1 MAKDYRRPSE
11 QDVELLMCHLLR
23 SQEVIQAALPVLKIE
38 AFTPIVERKEQ
49 LLWAISSQYYVQYRT
64 PIPEQVLVSEIQK
77 RTAGSTLFD
86 NAVVTELYERVYK
99 YFNTWRDMSPCST
112 YVIDVLSAYLY
123 FKHVYD
129 ELELHFKAGTGNP
142 EMINA
147 ILERNKL
154 VEISAPLVVE
164 PFAVDQPDNLE
175 LTPRFP
181 TGLFFMD
188 LMLDGGAR
196 PGEAY
201 GFIAP
206 SGGGK
211 TTLSNQLAIEY
222 ASRGNHVFVFTYEQP
237 INNDYLYPVR
247 VCASRIP
254 RDRMKSVKT
263 VNDFTESEKVKF
275 FKAKELINR
284 YLHFVDFSGCGDN
297 PGAGAGGIAEVERV
311 VERYVQS
318 GVQPGAVIIDWFW
331 PMVLRASPD
340 LEEGARRAFAKNQ
353 ILQFKQKMGKFKCWG
368 WLNQQLTSKDAGR
381 KKTPEWNAAAELKSF
396 AEYLDFCFTLGML
409 VEGKG
414 TIKSSK
420 ARGAAVSSQT
430 VVLHG
435 QLARFET
442 SGLVQDPTTGRFVVP
457 GQERVIPTDKIPA
470 HDTEL
475 RKDFAG
481 GSGAANV

>member
-1 MAKDYRRPSE
+1 MAKDFRRPSE
-11 QDVELLMCHLLR
+11 NDVELLMCHLLR

-49 LLWAISSQYYVQYRT
+49 LLWAISSQYYVQYRA

-86 NAVVTELYERVYK
+86 NATVAEIYERIYK
-99 YFNTWRDMSPCST
+99 YFNTWRDMPPCAQ
-112 YVIDVLSAYLY
+112 YVIDVLNSYLY
-123 FKHVYD
+123 FKHIYD
-129 ELELHFKAGTGNP
+129 ELELHFKTGTGNP
-142 EMINA
+142 EMINS
-147 ILERNKL
+147 ILERSKL
-154 VEISAPLVVE
+154 VEVSAPLVVE
-164 PFAVDQPDNLE
+164 PFAIDQPDNLE

-237 INNDYLYPVR
+237 INTDYLYPVR

-263 VNDFTESEKVKF
+263 VNDFTEAEKLKF
-275 FKAKELINR
+275 YKAKELINR

-297 PGAGAGGIAEVERV
+297 PGAGAGGITEVERV
-311 VERYVQS
+311 VERYVRS
-318 GVQPGAVIIDWFW
+318 GTQPGAVIIDWFW

-353 ILQFKQKMGKFKCWG
+353 ILQFKQMMGKMKCWG
-368 WLNQQLTSKDAGR
+368 WLNQQLTSADAGR

-409 VEGKG
+409 VEGRG
-414 TIKSSK
+414 SIKSSK

-430 VVLHG
+430 VILDG
-435 QLARFET
+435 QLARFE
-442 SGLVQDPTTGRFVVP
+442 SSDMVQDPTTKRWVRK
-457 GQERVIPTDKIPA
+457 EDLNAIPNDKIPA
-470 HDTEL
+470 PETST
-475 RKDFAG
+475 RTDFAG
-481 GSGAANV
+481 GVGEANV

>member
-1 MAKDYRRPSE
+1 MARDFRRPSE
-11 QDVELLMCHLLR
+11 NDVELLMCHLLR
-23 SQEVIQAALPVLKIE
+23 SQEVIQAALPVLKID

-49 LLWAISSQYYVQYRT
+49 LLWAISSHYYVQYHA

-86 NAVVTELYERVYK
+86 NATVAEIYERVYK
-99 YFNTWRDMSPCST
+99 YFNIWRDMPPCAQ
-112 YVIDVLSAYLY
+112 YIIDVLNAYLY

-129 ELELHFKAGTGNP
+129 ELELHFKTGTSNP
-142 EMINA
+142 EMINS
-147 ILERNKL
+147 ILERSKL
-154 VEISAPLVVE
+154 VEVAAPLVVE
-164 PFAVDQPDNLE
+164 PFAIDQSDNLE

-181 TGLFFMD
+181 TGVFFLD
-188 LMLDGGAR
+188 LMLDGGVR

-211 TTLSNQLAIEY
+211 TTFSNQLAIEY

-237 INNDYLYPVR
+237 VNNDYLYPVR

-263 VNDFTESEKVKF
+263 VNDFTEAEKLKF
-275 FKAKELINR
+275 YKAKELINR

-297 PGAGAGGIAEVERV
+297 PGAGAGGITEVERV
-311 VERYVQS
+311 IERYVRS
-318 GVQPGAVIIDWFW
+318 GTKPGAVIVDWFW

-353 ILQFKQKMGKFKCWG
+353 ILQFKQMMGKLKCWG
-368 WLNQQLTSKDAGR
+368 WINQQLTSADAGR

-409 VEGKG
+409 VEGRG
-414 TIKSSK
+414 VIKSSK
-420 ARGAAVSSQT
+420 ARGAAVSSQP
-430 VVLHG
+430 VILDG
-435 QLARFET
+435 QLARFE
-442 SGLVQDPTTGRFVVP
+442 SSDMVQDPTTKRWVKK
-457 GQERVIPTDKIPA
+457 EDLNAIPTDKIPA
-470 HDTEL
+470 HETET

-481 GSGAANV
+481 GIGEANV

>member
-49 LLWAISSQYYVQYRT
+49 LLWAISSQYYVQYRA

-86 NAVVTELYERVYK
+86 NATVAEIYERVYK
-99 YFNTWRDMSPCST
+99 YFNTWRDMPPCAQ
-112 YVIDVLSAYLY
+112 YVIDVLNSYLY
-123 FKHVYD
+123 FKHIYD
-129 ELELHFKAGTGNP
+129 ELELHFKTGTGNP

-147 ILERNKL
+147 ILERSKL
-154 VEISAPLVVE
+154 VEVAAPLVVE
-164 PFAVDQPDNLE
+164 PFAIDQPDNLE

-181 TGLFFMD
+181 TGLFFLDM
-188 LMLDGGAR
+188 MLDGGAR

-254 RDRMKSVKT
+254 RDRMKSVKS
-263 VNDFTESEKVKF
+263 VNDFTEAEKLKF
-275 FKAKELINR
+275 YKAKELINR

-297 PGAGAGGIAEVERV
+297 PGAGAGGITEVERV
-311 VERYVQS
+311 VERYTRS
-318 GVQPGAVIIDWFW
+318 GVKPGAVLIDWFW

-353 ILQFKQKMGKFKCWG
+353 ILQFKQMMGKSKCWG
-368 WLNQQLTSKDAGR
+368 WLNQQLTSADAGR

-430 VVLHG
+430 VVLDG
-435 QLARFET
+435 QLARFEG
-442 SGLVQDPTTGRFVVP
+442 SDMVQASDGRYVVP
-457 GQERVIPTDKIPA
+457 GQERAIPAEKIPVPE
-470 HDTEL
+470 TET

-481 GSGAANV
+481 GGAANV